1 MKEVEKME
9 RIIDIIKEIKPAAVI
24 DENTKLLD
32 EHILDSL
39 AMISLVAE
47 LGDEFDVEISAA
59 DIVPENF
66 ETVSAIYALMER
78 LEDED

>member
-1 MKEVEKME
+1 MINT
-9 RIIDIIKEIKPAAVI
+9 IIDIIKGIKPAASV
-24 DENTKLLD
+24 DENTRLID
-32 EHILDSL
+32 EKVLDSL

-47 LGDEFDVEISAA
+47 LSDEFDVDISAQ

-66 ETVSAIYALMER
+66 ETVKAIEALIER

>member
-1 MKEVEKME
+1 ME
-9 RIIDIIKEIKPAAVI
+9 TIINIIKGIKPAANINEHTRLI
-24 DENTKLLD
+24 DEK
-32 EHILDSL
+32 ILDSL

-47 LGDEFDVEISAA
+47 LSDEFDVDITAQ

-66 ETVSAIYALMER
+66 ATVKDIYALIER

>member
-1 MKEVEKME
+1 ME
-9 RIIDIIKEIKPAAVI
+9 RIIEIIKEIKQGVAI
-24 DENTKLLD
+24 DESTKLLD

-47 LGDEFDVEISAA
+47 LSDEFDVEISAA

-66 ETVSAIYALMER
+66 ETVSAILNLMER

>member
-1 MKEVEKME
+1 ME
-9 RIIDIIKEIKPAAVI
+9 TIIEIIKGIKPAANV
-24 DENTKLLD
+24 DENTRLLD
-32 EHILDSL
+32 EKVLDSL

-47 LGDEFDVEISAA
+47 LSDEFDVDISAQ

-66 ETVSAIYALMER
+66 ETVKAIKALIER

>member
-1 MKEVEKME
+1 ME

>member
-1 MKEVEKME
+1 ME
-9 RIIDIIKEIKPAAVI
+9 RIIDIIKELKPGVAV
-24 DENTKLLD
+24 DASTKLLD

-47 LGDEFDVEISAA
+47 LSDEFDVEISAA

-66 ETVSAIYALMER
+66 ETVSAILDLMER

>member
-1 MKEVEKME
+1 ME

-47 LGDEFDVEISAA
+47 LSDEFDVEISAV

-66 ETVSAIYALMER
+66 ETVSAIYALIER